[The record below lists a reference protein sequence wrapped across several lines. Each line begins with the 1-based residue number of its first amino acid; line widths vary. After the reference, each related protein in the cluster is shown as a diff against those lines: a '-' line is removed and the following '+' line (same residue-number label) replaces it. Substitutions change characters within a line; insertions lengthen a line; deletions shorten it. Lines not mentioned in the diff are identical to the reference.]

1 MIEHIVTLFETCV
14 VSVEALNIVM
24 RLNMRNIFE
33 SHEHGFSM
41 TLPTP
46 NTRTFKDSKA
56 KNL

>member
-14 VSVEALNIVM
+14 RVEALNIVM
-24 RLNMRNIFE
+24 CLIMRNIFE
-33 SHEHGFSM
+33 SHENGCSM